1 MYRQY
6 MPFLWLLE
14 ATGVFISVANGHPTE
29 TGEDVPQAHASATTN
44 HAHEHTHDHAQSI
57 KNVHR

>member
-1 MYRQY
+1 

-14 ATGVFISVANGHPTE
+14 ATGVLISVADGHPTE

-57 KNVHR
+57 NTVHR